1 MSNKICHLEGINFEL
16 EIIEFN
22 KKKAMKKTKKANNEE
37 FVKEKSF
44 PKREK
49 EKILKIRNCSNGE
62 KNNINKILRL
72 KGLEPSEN

>member
-1 MSNKICHLEGINFEL
+1 
-16 EIIEFN
+16 
-22 KKKAMKKTKKANNEE
+22 MKKTKKANNEE